1 MEDSFAQESTGVKSN
16 QNPITYEEAL
26 LTEKMKDLADK
37 AYKLSLKYDLSDEAK
52 LI

>member
-1 MEDSFAQESTGVKSN
+1 MPSAQKAETPVSKEL
-16 QNPITYEEAL
+16 YDEAL
-26 LTEKMKDLADK
+26 LSEKMRSLADK